1 MLSPLFIPNA
11 DTLSL
16 SRFTRVG
23 SRMIAGLL
31 FMAMA
36 VYLPGCSLLTRG
48 NLPQESGGVPRAMV
62 DDVPFHP
69 QDELQCG
76 PAALAMVLNWSGI
89 DVQPADLTPQVFSPG
104 IKGSL
109 QSALIG
115 AARRHG
121 RVAYPIA
128 GSEALLA
135 EIAAGHPVIVLVNL
149 GFFWYPK
156 WHYAVVIGYDQ
167 DNREVILHSGLTAR
181 ERLRSRVFMNIWR
194 RSDFW
199 GLLVLPPDRLPAN
212 GEEAAWLAAVAGLER
227 TVKGRVAAKTGYTV
241 ALQRWPRSF
250 AAWMG
255 LGNSTYSLHDLDGAA
270 DAFHQAT
277 LIDPENGMA
286 WNNLA
291 HVLAEQGKQQQAL
304 AVARRAVELGGPL
317 RATFE
322 QTLMEIEA
330 KSQPINPSLTP

>member
-1 MLSPLFIPNA
+1 
-11 DTLSL
+11 
-16 SRFTRVG
+16 
-23 SRMIAGLL
+23 MIAGLL
-31 FMAMA
+31 FVAMA
-36 VYLPGCSLLTRG
+36 IYLPGCSVLTHG
-48 NLPQESGGVPRAMV
+48 NLPQEPGGAPRAMV
-62 DDVPFHP
+62 DGVPFHA

-76 PAALAMVLNWSGI
+76 PAAMAMVLNWSGI

-156 WHYAVVIGYDQ
+156 WHYAVAIGYDQ

-181 ERLRSRVFMNIWR
+181 ERLRSRVFLNIWR
-194 RSDFW
+194 RSDYW
-199 GLLVLPPDRLPAN
+199 GLLVLPPDRLPASS
-212 GEEAAWLAAVAGLER
+212 EEAAWLAAVAGLER
-227 TVKGRVAAKTGYTV
+227 TGKGQAAAKTGYAA
-241 ALQRWPRSF
+241 ALQRWPQSF

-270 DAFHQAT
+270 GAFHQAT
-277 LIDPENGMA
+277 LIEPENGMA

-304 AVARRAVELGGPL
+304 AAARRAVELGGPL
-317 RATFE
+317 AARFE
-322 QTLMEIEA
+322 QTLMEIDPA
-330 KSQPINPSLTP
+330 FTP

>member
-1 MLSPLFIPNA
+1 
-11 DTLSL
+11 
-16 SRFTRVG
+16 
-23 SRMIAGLL
+23 
-31 FMAMA
+31 
-36 VYLPGCSLLTRG
+36 
-48 NLPQESGGVPRAMV
+48 MV
-62 DDVPFHP
+62 DGVPFHP
-69 QDELQCG
+69 QEELQCG
-76 PAALAMVLNWSGI
+76 PAALAMVLNWSGV
-89 DVQPADLTPQVFSPG
+89 DVHPADLTPQVFSPG

-121 RVAYPIA
+121 RIAYPIA

-156 WHYAVVIGYDQ
+156 WHYAVAIGFDQ
-167 DNREVILHSGLTAR
+167 ENREVILHSGLTAR
-181 ERLRSRVFMNIWR
+181 EHLRSRVFMNIWR

-199 GLLVLPPDRLPAN
+199 GLLVLPPDRLPAS
-212 GEEAAWLAAVAGLER
+212 GEVAAWLAAVAGLER
-227 TVKGRVAAKTGYTV
+227 TGKTQAAATGYTV
-241 ALQRWPRSF
+241 ALQRWPQSF

-270 DAFHQAT
+270 EAFHQAT
-277 LIDPENGMA
+277 QIEPDNGIA

-304 AVARRAVELGGPL
+304 AAARRAVDLGGPL

-322 QTLMEIEA
+322 QTLMEID
-330 KSQPINPSLTP
+330 PSLAP